1 MANISVT
8 NTDMGIVPDNIPK
21 LFASFVRL
29 ESSLSA
35 KTQGTGLGLYL
46 TKKIIKDVL
55 GGTVGVT
62 SEYGTGSTFTIN
74 IPVKL
79 EKHDTEAESK

>member
-1 MANISVT
+1 MS
-8 NTDMGIVPDNIPK
+8 DDIPK
-21 LFASFVRL
+21 LFAPFVRL
-29 ESSLSA
+29 GSSLSA

-46 TKKIIKDVL
+46 TKKLTEDVL
-55 GGTVGVT
+55 GGTVEVT

>member
-1 MANISVT
+1 
-8 NTDMGIVPDNIPK
+8 
-21 LFASFVRL
+21 LFAPFVRL

-46 TKKIIKDVL
+46 TKKLTEDVL
-55 GGTVGVT
+55 GGTVEVT
-62 SEYGTGSTFTIN
+62 SEYGIGSTFIIS

-79 EKHDTEAESK
+79 EIRDKEGESK